1 MGECLWKKV
10 CITCGKV
17 ARGCGELLWITPMG
31 SFPQGFSTGIQWV
44 STGIPQG
51 FPQNFPQGEVKV
63 ENRF

>member
-17 ARGCGELLWITPMG
+17 ARGCGEPLWITPVK
-31 SFPQGFSTGIQWV
+31 SFPQRFSTGNSGF

-51 FPQNFPQGEVKV
+51 FPQGFPQREIKV